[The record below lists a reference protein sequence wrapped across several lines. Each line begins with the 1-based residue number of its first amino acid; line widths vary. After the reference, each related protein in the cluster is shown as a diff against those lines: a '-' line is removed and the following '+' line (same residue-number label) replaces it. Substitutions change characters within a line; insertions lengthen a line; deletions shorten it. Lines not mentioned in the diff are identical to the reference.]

1 MISFFSKHK
10 NSLQKLNFLFLLL
23 LILAL
28 PSQETPKLIFWG
40 IFVLSSVILLISNPQ
55 EKKWD
60 LLDTLIVIWMSSGL
74 IVAYFAGI
82 HHKEW
87 SGSTDLIIFTSVL
100 LILKNSYSPYKNI
113 NIIFNVIL
121 LSTLL
126 ASLLAIWQLLILGSK
141 EYIEF
146 HSVGHV
152 NHTAIYLSLSLAII
166 ISILYSKWNT
176 SSFSSRFF
184 YLSIYS
190 SIAITLVLTD
200 SRAAILAC
208 FLLIVVCSCIYRKSI
223 ALSFTLLS
231 ILLIFTGGNYVLNGK
246 GIIGKQIDQVER
258 GIFFQARI
266 KIWRGALLAW
276 EQYPA
281 FGVGIKNYE
290 QISLDKLLAWCN
302 KKGGDCRAD
311 DYQPYAHGHSLY
323 INTLAERGLYGLLVI
338 FINILMLLFLIFKY
352 RPDCEDKREY
362 VMLWTV
368 SFSVLFLNLVI
379 GLFNT
384 SLHHEHALLSMI
396 IIGLWLGKTH
406 TRTQ

>member
-1 MISFFSKHK
+1 MISFLREHK
-10 NSLQKLNFLFLLL
+10 PGLEKINFLFLLL
-23 LILAL
+23 LILAI

-40 IFVLSSVILLISNPQ
+40 FYVASSVLLLISSPQ
-55 EKKWD
+55 QRKWD
-60 LLDTLIVIWMSSGL
+60 LLDTLIIIWMFSGL
-74 IVAYFAGI
+74 VVAFFSGI

-87 SGSTDLIIFTSVL
+87 NGSTDLIIFTSVL
-100 LILKNSYSPYKNI
+100 LILKKIDSPYKNI

-126 ASLLAIWQLLILGSK
+126 VSLLAIWQLLILNDK
-141 EYIEF
+141 DFIEF

-152 NHTAIYLSLSLAII
+152 NHTAIYLSLSLAVI
-166 ISILYSKWNT
+166 ISILYTKWKT
-176 SSFSSRFF
+176 SSFIYRVF
-184 YLSIYS
+184 YLGLYS
-190 SIAITLVLTD
+190 SLVITLVLTD

-208 FLLIVVCSCIYRKSI
+208 FLLILVCTYMYRKSI
-223 ALSFTLLS
+223 ALSLILLS

-246 GIIGKQIDQVER
+246 GIIDKQIDQVER

-276 EQYPA
+276 QQYPA

-290 QISLDKLLAWCN
+290 QINIENLLNWCQ
-302 KKGGDCRAD
+302 KDGDACNAD
-311 DYQPYAHGHSLY
+311 DYLPYAHGHSLY
-323 INTLAERGLYGLLVI
+323 INTLTERGIFGLLVVL
-338 FINILMLLFLIFKY
+338 INILMLLFLIYKY
-352 RPDCEDKREY
+352 RPDSDDNDNYR
-362 VMLWTV
+362 MLWTAA
-368 SFSVLFLNLVI
+368 FGVLFLNLVI

-406 TRTQ
+406 GRSE

>member
-1 MISFFSKHK
+1 MINYFVEHK
-10 NSLQKLNFLFLLL
+10 SALEKFNLLFLLL

-40 IFVLSSVILLISNPQ
+40 IYVVSSVLLLISNPDK
-55 EKKWD
+55 KKWD
-60 LLDTLIVIWMSSGL
+60 LLDALIIIWMSSGL

-100 LILKNSYSPYKNI
+100 LILKKSDNSYKNI

-126 ASLLAIWQLLILGSK
+126 ASVLAVWQLLILGSK

-176 SSFSSRFF
+176 SNFFSRFF
-184 YLSIYS
+184 YLSLYS

-208 FLLIVVCSCIYRKSI
+208 FLLILVCTYMYRKSI
-223 ALSFTLLS
+223 ALSFALLS
-231 ILLIFTGGNYVLNGK
+231 ILIIFTGGNYVINGK

-258 GIFFQARI
+258 GIFFQARV
-266 KIWRGALLAW
+266 KIWRGAILA
-276 EQYPA
+276 
-281 FGVGIKNYE
+281 
-290 QISLDKLLAWCN
+290 
-302 KKGGDCRAD
+302 
-311 DYQPYAHGHSLY
+311 
-323 INTLAERGLYGLLVI
+323 
-338 FINILMLLFLIFKY
+338 
-352 RPDCEDKREY
+352 
-362 VMLWTV
+362 
-368 SFSVLFLNLVI
+368 
-379 GLFNT
+379 
-384 SLHHEHALLSMI
+384 
-396 IIGLWLGKTH
+396 
-406 TRTQ
+406 